1 MAADPHSVGGGDSR
15 ESAGLLAVAEGGK
28 STKSASTDAASGLG
42 RRALQA
48 IVVFGAIAVLGTL
61 ILWRAGAG
69 SGGSRLPLDVGAL
82 PSVASLSADAPSYF
96 IMLDCGSSGT
106 RLTIFKRTGG
116 KIAAVKLKDK
126 IKMGAL
132 SSYVG
137 RRHAVVNDL
146 RSVIDRSK
154 QYVPEESQKSTSLSM
169 YATAGM
175 RVLPAQDQSAIF
187 AACRSRLSDPT
198 FSPYHFVDA
207 RTLSGEMEAAFQYL
221 TVNYMKSGGEFPD
234 ETLGQIEMGGASL
247 QVAFRPKNTVLD
259 HSWVYD
265 INGKRET
272 IYATSYM
279 GFGQNLAR
287 LKTQEAA
294 VLAAQRQQPG
304 KQLQEAT
311 YPCFLEGYSEKVK
324 VFEGSPQEQTVLLTG
339 SSDFEGCSKLT
350 KEILHTEYECD
361 LPPCAIHGDYMTK
374 ISGKFVAISGFKF
387 ALLNLK
393 LDLATSTPGDL
404 RRAVK
409 EFCGQKLSDLHG
421 NIKYTKYECFLGS
434 YAYNVLRALGFSDD
448 TTDVTFAGDYS
459 WTLGA
464 TMYEALAPVVT
475 GFGGSP
481 PRRRLSELPGVQS
494 VPPMDHEC
502 YWACRSRQ
510 RCAELPA
517 VPGAECR
524 SACGADCMAA

>member
-1 MAADPHSVGGGDSR
+1 MAAELAVRRTDSR
-15 ESAGLLAVAEGGK
+15 EEVGLLEAAEGPRG
-28 STKSASTDAASGLG
+28 SKSARTDTAIGLG

-48 IVVFGAIAVLGTL
+48 IAVLGVVAVLGTL
-61 ILWRAGAG
+61 ALRRAGAG
-69 SGGSRLPLDVGAL
+69 SSGSQLPFNA
-82 PSVASLSADAPSYF
+82 SVRSSVSLSASTDAPSYY
-96 IMLDCGSSGT
+96 IMIDCGSSGT
-106 RLTIFKRTGG
+106 RLNIFKQAGG
-116 KIAAVKLKDK
+116 KIEEVKLKDK

-132 SSYVG
+132 ASYVG
-137 RRHAVVNDL
+137 RRTAVVSDL
-146 RSVIDRSK
+146 KSMIDRSK

-187 AACRSRLSDPT
+187 AECRHRLSDST
-198 FSPYHFVDA
+198 FSPYGFVDA

-221 TVNYMKSGGEFPD
+221 TVNYMKSGGKFPA

-247 QVAFRPKNTVLD
+247 QVAFQPRDNVLD

-265 INGKRET
+265 LNGERET

-279 GFGQNLAR
+279 GYGQNLAR

-294 VLAAQRQQPG
+294 VLAAGRHAPN
-304 KQLQEAT
+304 AT
-311 YPCFLEGYSEKVK
+311 YPCFLKGYSERVK
-324 VFEGSPQEQTVLLTG
+324 VFEGTPRERTVLLEG
-339 SSDFEGCSKLT
+339 SSDFAGCSKLT

-361 LPPCAIHGDYMTK
+361 LPPCAIHGDYMPK
-374 ISGKFVAISGFKF
+374 ASGKFVGISGFKF

-393 LDLATSTPGDL
+393 LDLATATPGDL
-404 RRAVK
+404 REGVRK
-409 EFCGQKLSDLHG
+409 FCGQSLSDLGG
-421 NIKYTKYECFLGS
+421 NTKYTKYECFLGA
-434 YAYNVLRALGFSDD
+434 YAYSVLRALGFGDGS
-448 TTDVTFAGDYS
+448 TDVSFAGDYS

-464 TMYEALAPVVT
+464 TMYEALAPAVAARS
-475 GFGGSP
+475 GGP
-481 PRRRLSELPGVQS
+481 LVGRRLGELPGVRS